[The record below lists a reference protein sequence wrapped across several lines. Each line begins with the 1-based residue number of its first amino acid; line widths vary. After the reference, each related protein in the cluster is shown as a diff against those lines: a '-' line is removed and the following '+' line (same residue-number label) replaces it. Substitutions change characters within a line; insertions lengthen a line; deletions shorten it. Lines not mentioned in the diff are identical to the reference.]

1 MRHLI
6 GIGLGVVTVLTMFFA
21 GAWGYL
27 RLLRVPAPGVALPAD
42 GGSLLSSNSVIVAL
56 SAVAATGILAGILIA
71 VPQISP
77 LAAGLPGLLLI
88 GWTALYLSS
97 VREAVR
103 LIPLRQYAFG
113 AGWESLLFN
122 GILGGAGLAL
132 VVPLFVPSRWWR
144 EGASPE
150 EEMAEMAE
158 ADLFVEDLREG
169 MRPAGSPPV

>member
-27 RLLRVPAPGVALPAD
+27 RLLRVPAPAAALPAD
-42 GGSLLSSNSVIVAL
+42 GGPLLSSNSVLLAL

-71 VPQISP
+71 VPHISP

-88 GWTALYLSS
+88 GWTALYLAN
-97 VREAVR
+97 VHQAVE

-113 AGWESLLFN
+113 AGWETMLFN
-122 GILGGAGLAL
+122 GTLGGAGLAM
-132 VVPLFVPSRWWR
+132 VIPLFLPSRWWR
-144 EGASPE
+144 EQEPPE
-150 EEMAEMAE
+150 DEMAE
-158 ADLFVEDLREG
+158 ARLFVDDLREG
-169 MRPAGSPPV
+169 MLPQRADSPPS